1 MKWIKRLLGLIV
13 VLILLV
19 VIVAAYLL
27 VTFDANDY
35 KERIEAEVQEATGR
49 ELDLSGSIGLT
60 LFPSLGLRL
69 EEVRFGNAEGFG
81 DEPFAE
87 VDVVDVAVA
96 VMPLL
101 RRELE
106 IQRVQADGVRLNLAR
121 DEEGRNNWDDLLDHA
136 GAARDDAVGADDDE
150 RTTTESRLAL
160 QRIDVAGI
168 SLTNTR
174 VRWDDRETGMQ
185 ATLEPLELQVGRFR
199 PGVETRLDLE
209 AVVRAEGGDL
219 AEPVE
224 LALDLG
230 GLMNLDLLNDR
241 YSVRRLNATLG
252 LDGGGLPRAVGM
264 TLETDVALEM
274 AEAMSL
280 RLERLTLGVSGV
292 RMTGFAELSE
302 LDGEQP
308 KIRSEMR
315 TNTFNLKDVLTD
327 LGLDA
332 PETSDP
338 DALGRVALD
347 LSANGSFQALNMDPF
362 LITVDDAML
371 NGSAGWDG
379 RGERPLITFDVSG
392 ESLNLDRYLPPE
404 VEEARTEN
412 GDGEGEGEGEGEGDE
427 DIAIEMPLEALRSVD
442 VDGSAALG
450 RLDVM
455 GMVLRNIELQIQ
467 AEAGDWNIQPLDA
480 AAYDGELTSRLRLDA
495 RHDAPRYE
503 LAADLQ
509 GLDIGALLED
519 FQGDDARL
527 MGTGNLEL
535 DIATRGELLS
545 ELKGSLNGSGN
556 MRFEDGAVR
565 GINVAQVIRRA
576 EARLRGEQLEEDEP
590 NQTDFSELSGSFNI
604 RDGVVRNEDL
614 EASSPLLR
622 VRGEGEADLNDD
634 SLDYLVNTTV
644 VGTLE
649 GQGGR
654 ELDDLQGVTLPI
666 RVSGTFTDP
675 SFRLELEDALR
686 DRYEDEVRERVEEEE
701 DRVRERLDEEE
712 ERARER
718 IEEESDRLL
727 DRFRNR

>member
-1 MKWIKRLLGLIV
+1 MKWIKRLLGLIA

-27 VTFDANDY
+27 ITFDANDY

-49 ELDLSGSIGLT
+49 ELTLSGPIGLT

-87 VDVVDVAVA
+87 IDVVDVAVA

-106 IQRVQADGVRLNLAR
+106 VQRVEADGVRLNLAR
-121 DEEGRNNWDDLLDHA
+121 DEQGRNNWDDLLEHA
-136 GAARDDAVGADDDE
+136 GEARDDAVGADDEE
-150 RTTTESRLAL
+150 RTETETRLAL

-168 SLTNTR
+168 SLTNAR

-185 ATLEPLELQVGRFR
+185 ATLEPFELQIGRFR
-199 PGVETRLDLE
+199 PGIETRLDLE

-230 GLMNLDLLNDR
+230 GLLNVDLLNER

-274 AEAMSL
+274 ADAMSL
-280 RLERLTLGVSGV
+280 RLERLTLGVSSV
-292 RMTGFAELSE
+292 RMTGFAELSD
-302 LDGEQP
+302 LGGEQP
-308 KIRSEMR
+308 QVRTEMR

-327 LGLDA
+327 LGMDA
-332 PETSDP
+332 PATNDP
-338 DALGRVALD
+338 DALSRIALD
-347 LSANGSFQALNMDPF
+347 FSARGNFQELNMDPF

-371 NGSAGWDG
+371 SGSAGWDG
-379 RGERPLITFDVSG
+379 SGERPLIRFDVSG
-392 ESLNLDRYLPPE
+392 ERLNLDRYLPPE
-404 VEEARTEN
+404 LEEARTEN
-412 GDGEGEGEGEGEGDE
+412 GNGERDADE
-427 DIAIEMPLEALRSVD
+427 DIAIELPLEALRSVD

-455 GMVLRNIELQIQ
+455 GMVLRNIELQIR
-467 AEAGDWNIQPLDA
+467 AEAGDWNIQPLNA
-480 AAYDGELTSRLRLDA
+480 EAYDGELTSRLRLDA

-535 DIATRGELLS
+535 DITTRGELLS
-545 ELKGSLNGSGN
+545 QLKGALNGSGN

-565 GINVAQVIRRA
+565 GINVAQIIRRA
-576 EARLRGEQLEEDEP
+576 EARLRGEQLEDEEP
-590 NQTDFSELSGSFNI
+590 NQTDFSELTGSFNI
-604 RDGVVRNEDL
+604 RDGVVHNEDL

-622 VRGEGEADLNDD
+622 VGGQGQADLNDD
-634 SLDYLVNTTV
+634 TLDYRVNTTI

-654 ELDDLQGVTLPI
+654 ELDDLRGVTLPI
-666 RVSGTFTDP
+666 RITGAFTDP
-675 SFRLELEDALR
+675 SFRLDLEDV
-686 DRYEDEVRERVEEEE
+686 VRERYEGEARERVREEQDRARERIDEEE
-701 DRVRERLDEEE
+701 DRVRERIDQ
-712 ERARER
+712 
-718 IEEESDRLL
+718 ESEGLL
-727 DRFRNR
+727 DRLRNR

>member
-1 MKWIKRLLGLIV
+1 MKWIKRLLGLIA
-13 VLILLV
+13 VLILLA

-27 VTFDANDY
+27 ITFDANDY

-49 ELDLSGSIGLT
+49 ELTLSGPIGLT

-87 VDVVDVAVA
+87 IDVVDVAVA

-106 IQRVQADGVRLNLAR
+106 VQRVEADGVRLNLAR
-121 DEEGRNNWDDLLDHA
+121 DEQGRNNWDDLLDHA
-136 GAARDDAVGADDDE
+136 GEARDEAVGADDEE
-150 RTTTESRLAL
+150 RTATETRLAL

-168 SLTNTR
+168 SLTGTR
-174 VRWDDRETGMQ
+174 VRWDDRQTGLQ
-185 ATLEPLELQVGRFR
+185 ATLEPFELQVGRFR

-209 AVVRAEGGDL
+209 AVARAEGGDL

-230 GLMNLDLLNDR
+230 GLLNVDLLNER

-264 TLETDVALEM
+264 TLETDGALEL
-274 AEAMSL
+274 ADAMTL
-280 RLERLTLGVSGV
+280 RLERLTLGVSDL
-292 RMTGFAELSE
+292 RLTGFAELSD
-302 LDGEQP
+302 LDSDQP
-308 KIRSEMR
+308 QVRTEMR
-315 TNTFNLKDVLTD
+315 TNTVNLKNLLTD
-327 LGLDA
+327 LGLEA
-332 PETSDP
+332 PETQDP
-338 DALGRVALD
+338 EALSRVAFD
-347 LSANGSFQALNMDPF
+347 FSANGSFQALNMDPF

-371 NGSAGWDG
+371 SGSAGWDG
-379 RGERPLITFDVSG
+379 RGQRPLITFDVSG
-392 ESLNLDRYLPPE
+392 ESLNLDRYLPPG
-404 VEEARTEN
+404 VEEARTDN
-412 GDGEGEGEGEGEGDE
+412 GNGERDS
-427 DIAIEMPLEALRSVD
+427 DADVAIELPLEALRSVD
-442 VDGSAALG
+442 VQGSAALG

-455 GMVLRNIELQIQ
+455 GMILRDIELQIR
-467 AEAGDWNIQPLDA
+467 AEAGDWHIQPLNA

-545 ELKGSLNGSGN
+545 QLKGALNGSGN

-565 GINVAQVIRRA
+565 GINVAQIIRRA
-576 EARLRGEQLEEDEP
+576 EARLRGEQLEEEEP
-590 NQTDFSELSGSFNI
+590 SQTDFSELTGSFTI

-614 EASSPLLR
+614 QASSPLLR
-622 VRGEGEADLNDD
+622 VRGQGQADLNDD
-634 SLDYLVNTTV
+634 TLDYRVNTTV

-654 ELDDLQGVTLPI
+654 SLDDLRGVNLPI
-666 RVSGTFTDP
+666 RITGTFADP
-675 SFRLELEDALR
+675 SFRLDLQGALR
-686 DRYEDEVRERVEEEE
+686 ERYEGEARERV
-701 DRVRERLDEEE
+701 REEE

-718 IEEESDRLL
+718 LDQEEERARERLDQESDRLL
-727 DRFRNR
+727 DRLRSR

>member
-1 MKWIKRLLGLIV
+1 MKWIKRLLGLIA

-27 VTFDANDY
+27 ITFDANDY

-49 ELDLSGSIGLT
+49 ELTLSGPIGLT

-87 VDVVDVAVA
+87 IDVVDVAVA

-106 IQRVQADGVRLNLAR
+106 VQRVEADGVRLNLAR
-121 DEEGRNNWDDLLDHA
+121 DEQGRNNWDDLLEHA
-136 GAARDDAVGADDDE
+136 GEARDDAVGADDEE
-150 RTTTESRLAL
+150 RTETETRLAL

-168 SLTNTR
+168 SLTNAR

-185 ATLEPLELQVGRFR
+185 ATLEPFELQIGRFR
-199 PGVETRLDLE
+199 PGIETRLDLE

-230 GLMNLDLLNDR
+230 GLLNVDLLNER

-274 AEAMSL
+274 ADAMSL
-280 RLERLTLGVSGV
+280 RLERLTLGVSSV
-292 RMTGFAELSE
+292 RMTGFAELSD
-302 LDGEQP
+302 LGGEQP
-308 KIRSEMR
+308 QVRTEMR

-327 LGLDA
+327 LGMDA
-332 PETSDP
+332 PATSDP
-338 DALGRVALD
+338 DALSRIALD
-347 LSANGSFQALNMDPF
+347 FSARGNFQELNMDPF

-371 NGSAGWDG
+371 SGSAGWDG
-379 RGERPLITFDVSG
+379 SDERPLIRFDVSG
-392 ESLNLDRYLPPE
+392 ERLNLDRYLPPE

-412 GDGEGEGEGEGEGDE
+412 GNGERDADE
-427 DIAIEMPLEALRSVD
+427 DIAIELPLEALRSVD

-455 GMVLRNIELQIQ
+455 GMVLRNIELQIR
-467 AEAGDWNIQPLDA
+467 AEAGDWNIQPLNA
-480 AAYDGELTSRLRLDA
+480 EAYDGELTSRLRLDA

-535 DIATRGELLS
+535 DITTRGELLS
-545 ELKGSLNGSGN
+545 QLKGALNGSGN

-565 GINVAQVIRRA
+565 GINVAQIIRRA
-576 EARLRGEQLEEDEP
+576 EARLRGEQLEDEEP
-590 NQTDFSELSGSFNI
+590 NQTDFSELTGSFTI
-604 RDGVVRNEDL
+604 REGVVHNEDL
-614 EASSPLLR
+614 EATSPLLR
-622 VRGEGEADLNDD
+622 VRGQGQADLNDD
-634 SLDYLVNTTV
+634 SLDYRVDTTV

-654 ELDDLQGVTLPI
+654 ELDDLRGVTLPI
-666 RVSGTFTDP
+666 RITGAFTDP
-675 SFRLELEDALR
+675 SFRLDLEDV
-686 DRYEDEVRERVEEEE
+686 VRERYEGEARERVREEQDRARERIDEEE
-701 DRVRERLDEEE
+701 DRVRERIDQ
-712 ERARER
+712 
-718 IEEESDRLL
+718 ESEGLL
-727 DRFRNR
+727 DRLRNR

>member
-1 MKWIKRLLGLIV
+1 MKWIKRLLGLIA
-13 VLILLV
+13 VLILLAI
-19 VIVAAYLL
+19 IVAAYLL
-27 VTFDANDY
+27 ITFDANDY

-49 ELDLSGSIGLT
+49 ELTLSGPIGLT

-106 IQRVQADGVRLNLAR
+106 VQRVQADGVRLNLAR
-121 DEEGRNNWDDLLDHA
+121 DEQGRNNWDDLLDHA
-136 GAARDDAVGADDDE
+136 GAARDEAVGADDDE
-150 RTTTESRLAL
+150 RTTTETRLAL

-174 VRWDDRETGMQ
+174 VHWDDRETGMQ
-185 ATLEPLELQVGRFR
+185 ATLDPFELQIGRFR

-230 GLMNLDLLNDR
+230 GLMNVDLLNER

-274 AEAMSL
+274 ADAMSL
-280 RLERLTLGVSGV
+280 RLERLTLGVAGV

-308 KIRSEMR
+308 QIRSEMR

-327 LGLDA
+327 LGMDA
-332 PETSDP
+332 PKTSDP
-338 DALGRVALD
+338 DALARVALD
-347 LSANGSFQALNMDPF
+347 LSAHGSFQALNMDPF

-371 NGSAGWDG
+371 SGSAGWDG

-392 ESLNLDRYLPPE
+392 ERLNLDRYLPPE

-412 GDGEGEGEGEGEGDE
+412 GNGNGEADE
-427 DIAIEMPLEALRSVD
+427 DIAIELPLEALRSVD
-442 VDGSAALG
+442 MDGSAALG

-455 GMVLRNIELQIQ
+455 GMVLRNIELQIR
-467 AEAGDWNIQPLDA
+467 AEAGDWNIQPLNA
-480 AAYDGELTSRLRLDA
+480 EAYGGELSSRLRLDA

-509 GLDIGALLED
+509 ALDIGALLED

-545 ELKGSLNGSGN
+545 ELKGALNGSGN

-565 GINVAQVIRRA
+565 GINVAQIIRRA

-590 NQTDFSELSGSFNI
+590 NQTDFSELTGSFTI
-604 RDGVVRNEDL
+604 RDGIVRNEDL
-614 EASSPLLR
+614 AASSPLLR
-622 VRGEGEADLNDD
+622 VSGEGQADLNDD
-634 SLDYLVNTTV
+634 TLDYRVNTTV

-654 ELDDLQGVTLPI
+654 ELDDLRGVMLPI
-666 RVSGTFTDP
+666 RISGTFTDP
-675 SFRLELEDALR
+675 SFRLDLEDALR
-686 DRYEDEVRERVEEEE
+686 DRYEDEVRERVQEEE

-718 IEEESDRLL
+718 IEQESDRLL
-727 DRFRNR
+727 DRFRSR

>member
-1 MKWIKRLLGLIV
+1 MKWIKRLLGLIA
-13 VLILLV
+13 VLILLAI
-19 VIVAAYLL
+19 IVAAYLL

-49 ELDLSGSIGLT
+49 ELTLSGPIGLT

-106 IQRVQADGVRLNLAR
+106 VQRVEADGVRLNLAR
-121 DEEGRNNWDDLLDHA
+121 DEQGRNNWDDLLDHA
-136 GAARDDAVGADDDE
+136 GAARDEAVGADDDE
-150 RTTTESRLAL
+150 RTETETRLAL

-168 SLTNTR
+168 SLTNAR
-174 VRWDDRETGMQ
+174 VHWDDRESGMQ
-185 ATLEPLELQVGRFR
+185 ATLEPFELQVGRFR
-199 PGVETRLDLE
+199 PGIETRLDLE

-230 GLMNLDLLNDR
+230 GLMNVDLLNER

-264 TLETDVALEM
+264 TLESDVGLEM
-274 AEAMSL
+274 ADAMTL
-280 RLERLTLGVSGV
+280 RFERLTLGVSDL
-292 RMTGFAELSE
+292 RLTGFAELSD
-302 LDGEQP
+302 LDGEVPQV
-308 KIRSEMR
+308 RTEMR
-315 TNTFNLKDVLTD
+315 TNTVNLKDVLTD
-327 LGLDA
+327 LGLEA
-332 PETSDP
+332 PQTNDP
-338 DALGRVALD
+338 DALARVAFD
-347 LSANGSFQALNMDPF
+347 FSASGSFQALEMSPF
-362 LITVDDAML
+362 LVTVDDTML
-371 NGSAGWDG
+371 SGSAGWDG
-379 RGERPLITFDVSG
+379 RGERPKITFDVSG
-392 ESLNLDRYLPPE
+392 ERLNLDRYLPPE
-404 VEEARTEN
+404 VEEARTDN
-412 GDGEGEGEGEGEGDE
+412 GNGERDADE
-427 DIAIEMPLEALRSVD
+427 DLAIELPLEALRSVD
-442 VDGSAALG
+442 VDGRAALD

-455 GMVLRNIELQIQ
+455 GMVLRNIELQIRG
-467 AEAGDWNIQPLDA
+467 EAGDWNIEPLNA

-535 DIATRGELLS
+535 DISTRGELLS
-545 ELKGSLNGSGN
+545 ELKGALNGSGN

-565 GINVAQVIRRA
+565 GINVAQIIRRA

-590 NQTDFSELSGSFNI
+590 NQTDFSELAGSFTI
-604 RDGVVRNEDL
+604 RDGVVRNDDL
-614 EASSPLLR
+614 AASSPLLR
-622 VRGEGEADLNDD
+622 VRGEGQADLNDD
-634 SLDYLVNTTV
+634 SLDYRVNTTV

-654 ELDDLQGVTLPI
+654 ELDDLRGVTLPI
-666 RVSGTFTDP
+666 RISGTFTDP
-675 SFRLELEDALR
+675 SFRLDLEDALR
-686 DRYEDEVRERVEEEE
+686 GRYEDEARERVREEEE
-701 DRVRERLDEEE
+701 RVRERLDEEE

-718 IEEESDRLL
+718 IERESDRLL
-727 DRFRNR
+727 DRFRSR